1 MTGSKVMQHR
11 RRRDVASYV
20 IMLLS
25 FLFIE
30 QTMAQDDLP
39 PGRGGNGGSARVE
52 GNGLAIGGLGGRVS
66 GDARGLRGGDGG
78 GEGSVGDVV
87 VGGGGG
93 HVAGAG
99 VWLPPARSGY
109 EVHQRALGLPVDPYL
124 AQFGR
129 GGAMAGYDEKLAVV
143 DRIREDY
150 LRSHSN
156 MSPERMY
163 DAHSVPL
170 EHINGGLQAMNEPW
184 RARIF
189 DDQFEFFL
197 PTE

>member
-1 MTGSKVMQHR
+1 MQHR
-11 RRRDVASYV
+11 RRKDVASYV
-20 IMLLS
+20 TMLLS
-25 FLFIE
+25 FLFME
-30 QTMAQDDLP
+30 QTMAQDNLP

-52 GNGLAIGGLGGRVS
+52 GNGLAIGGPGGRVS
-66 GDARGLRGGDGG
+66 GDARGVRGGDGG

-87 VGGGGG
+87 VGGEGG
-93 HVAGAG
+93 HVAGPG

-109 EVHQRALGLPVDPYL
+109 EIHQRALGLPVDPYL

-129 GGAMAGYDEKLAVV
+129 GGAMAGYIEKLAIV

-150 LRSHSN
+150 LRSHSKV
-156 MSPERMY
+156 SPESMY
-163 DAHSVPL
+163 NVLSVPL
-170 EHINGGLQAMNEPW
+170 EYINGTLQAISEPW

-197 PTE
+197 PAE